1 MIRTL
6 LQRLGAVALFLG
18 LAAAAPAAAQTG
30 TIEGRVTDQ
39 STQQPLANAQVTL
52 GGTTRGAL
60 TGADGRFRIENA
72 PTGQVEVRVRYI
84 GYALTVRMVTV
95 RANETTTADF
105 AISPSAVGLDAVVVT
120 ASGEQ
125 RTKEVANAVSTIQA
139 EDIAQYAAPA
149 DVGDLLAARTPGL
162 NVQQSAGTT
171 GSGTRLRIRGSNS
184 LSLSNEPVV
193 IIDGVRVNNNP
204 NATTVGVGGQATSRL
219 DDLNPDDIESV
230 DVIRGPSAAALYGTA
245 AANGVVQIRTRR
257 GVPGQT
263 RWQFYY
269 ENVGFSDVTD
279 LPANYRGID
288 STGTGIVTCAL
299 RNTSGV
305 ATPCTQDAMRAV
317 NPLENASPF
326 QRGARNQIGGNVSG
340 GNEGLTYYVSGEYED
355 EEGIYSV
362 NNAGRYHLRANLA
375 AVVSPKATVTVSTG
389 YTNSKVRLPEND
401 NNSFGII
408 PSGLLGRTD
417 TINSGWGFL
426 TPSQSQSILT
436 QQTVDRFTGS
446 VNIDWRPLGWL
457 ETQAIVGTDVTSS
470 FDEKTFFPGEIPAAI
485 SVTAFEGSRTANRVQ
500 RYNVTATLMGKA
512 YRALTSSVRSTT
524 TVGMQYFRDY
534 NSNLQ
539 AFGRKLVA
547 GNNSLGGTVVPAVNE
562 ATDET
567 ILFGGFIEELIGIN
581 DRLFLTAAVRGD
593 RNSSVGQ
600 NLDQF
605 EFYPKLGASWV
616 VSEEGFFPQTGFL
629 SSLRLR
635 AAFGQ
640 ALLQPGTTAAVQ
652 FYNPVAI
659 TDVTGDVPGFTFGS
673 LGNADLKPERTR
685 EIELGFDADLVPGRA
700 HFEFTYYDKNSRD
713 ALIARR
719 LPPSGGVSV
728 TQFENLGEVSNKG
741 VEILLNVTPVRQG
754 NVIWDVTASAWGNKN
769 RLIELGED
777 ISPIVFG
784 LGGASQ
790 RHQEGY
796 PLGGFWFVP
805 FTYAD
810 ANNDGVIQTAEI
822 TNGTAPTFIG
832 TPYPSHG
839 GALSTTVTLSRRV
852 RLYANFDGRF
862 GHHLFNSTEE
872 FRCGFGICRGLHD
885 PSTSLADQARS
896 VAAGVLGNDV
906 GFVEDASFV
915 KLRELSV
922 TYLVPERFAGRVG
935 AKGLSV
941 TLAGRNLAT
950 WTDYTGFDPEISG
963 GAQANFNQFDFLSQA
978 PVPYIAFRINATY

>member
-1 MIRTL
+1 MSRSL
-6 LQRLGAVALFLG
+6 LQRFGALALFLG
-18 LAAAAPAAAQTG
+18 LVAAAPAAAQTG
-30 TIEGRVTDQ
+30 SIEGVVTDQ
-39 STQQPLANAQVTL
+39 ATQRPLANVQVTL

-60 TGADGRFRIENA
+60 TGNDGRYRIESS

-84 GYALTVRMVTV
+84 GYALTIKVVMV

-105 AISPSAVGLDAVVVT
+105 AISPSAVGLDAVTVT

-125 RTKEVANAVSTIQA
+125 RTKEVSNAVSTIQTT
-139 EDIAQYAAPA
+139 DLAQYAAPT
-149 DVGDLLAARTPGL
+149 DVGDLLSARTPGL

-171 GSGTRLRIRGSNS
+171 GSGSRIRIRGSNS
-184 LSLSNEPVV
+184 LSLSNEPVI

-204 NATTVGVGGQATSRL
+204 NASTVGVGGQATSRL

-269 ENVGFSDVTD
+269 ENSGFSDVTD
-279 LPANYRGID
+279 FPANYRGVD
-288 STGTGIVTCAL
+288 STGTGVVTCAL

-305 ATPCTQDAMRAV
+305 ATPCTQDALFAI
-317 NPLENASPF
+317 NPLESHSPF
-326 QRGARNQIGGNVSG
+326 QRGSRNQFGGNVSG

-355 EEGIYSV
+355 EEGIYEV
-362 NNAGRYHLRANLA
+362 NDAHRYHLRANLA

-389 YTNSKVRLPEND
+389 YTNSDVRLPEND

-417 TINSGWGFL
+417 TVRGGYGFL
-426 TPSQSQSILT
+426 LPSESFSILT
-436 QQTVDRFTGS
+436 MQNIDRFTGS
-446 VNIDWRPLGWL
+446 VNVDWRPLGWL

-470 FDEKTFFPGEIPAAI
+470 FDEKTFFPGEIPAGI
-485 SVTAFEGSRTANRVQ
+485 SVTAFEGSRTANRIQ
-500 RYNVTATLMGKA
+500 RYNVTATFLGKA
-512 YRALTSSVRSTT
+512 YRALTSNLRSTT
-524 TVGMQYFRDY
+524 TVGVQYFRDY
-534 NSNLQ
+534 NSGVF
-539 AFGRKLVA
+539 ASGRKLVA
-547 GNNSLGGTVVPAVNE
+547 GNNSLGGTVVPSVNE
-562 ATDET
+562 TTDET
-567 ILFGGFIEELIGIN
+567 ILIGGFLEELVGIN
-581 DRLFLTAAVRGD
+581 DRLFLTAALRGD
-593 RNSSVGQ
+593 RNSSVGA

-605 EFYPKLGASWV
+605 EWYPKLGASWV
-616 VSEEGFFPQTGFL
+616 ISEENFFPQTSFL

-659 TDVTGDVPGFTFGS
+659 TDVGSDVPGFTFGS

-685 EIELGFDADLVPGRA
+685 EIEFGFDADLVPGRA
-700 HFEFTYYDKNSRD
+700 HLEFTYYDKSSKD

-719 LPPSGGVSV
+719 LAPSGGVSV

-741 VEILLNVTPVRQG
+741 VEILLNVTPVRTG
-754 NVIWDVTASAWGNKN
+754 NVVWDVTASAWGNKN
-769 RLIELGED
+769 RLIELGQG

-790 RHQEGY
+790 RHEEGY

-805 FTYAD
+805 FTYSD
-810 ANNDGVIQTAEI
+810 ANGDGIIQTAEI
-822 TNGTAPTFIG
+822 TQGTAPTFIG

-839 GALSTTVTLSRRV
+839 GALSTTVTLSRRI

-862 GHHLFNSTEE
+862 GHHLYNSTEE

-885 PSTSLADQARS
+885 PSTPLAEQARA
-896 VAAGVLGNDV
+896 VASGVLGNDV
-906 GFVEDASFV
+906 GYVEDASFV
-915 KLRELSV
+915 KLRELSL
-922 TYLVPERFAGRVG
+922 TYLVPERFATRIG
-935 AKGLSV
+935 AKGLSL

-950 WTDYTGFDPEISG
+950 WTDYSGFDPEISG
-963 GAQANFNQFDFLSQA
+963 GAQSNFNQFDFLSQA
-978 PVPYIAFRINATY
+978 PVPYIAFRVNATY